1 MSVPATRV
9 PPGGRLAWFIFA
21 LGVGAYAVAVL
32 GRTTLGVAGIQA
44 VDHFGA
50 RASIIAT
57 FVVVQLVVY
66 TAMQI
71 PGGLLLDR
79 FGPRRMITVGLAV
92 MGLAQVVMALTAS
105 VSVAIPAR
113 AILGAGDAFI
123 FASVI
128 RLLPNWFP
136 PARVP
141 IVTQLVGLSGQAGQ
155 IASAIPFVWLLGA
168 RGWTPAFL
176 AVAVLTLAASLGA
189 ALLLRD
195 VPPGSPPARARPG
208 LRTLRTNL
216 AAAFRHPGT
225 RLGLWTHWT
234 TCFAPMVFGLM
245 WGFPYLTQGEGR
257 SPAQASL
264 LITLLAIVGAIAGP
278 ILGLLVQRHPLRRS
292 NLVLAM
298 VTAGAVPWIAVL
310 LWPGRAPLWLLTVLC
325 AGLALG
331 GPGSAIGFDFAR
343 TFNPGH
349 RLGVANSAVNI
360 GGFTAC
366 IVVTLLIGV
375 LLDLQS
381 QGSAYTLG
389 QFRVAMAIQL
399 PFYAIGILG
408 IYRSRIRARRLLAE
422 AGQPVPPWRE
432 ALRREWRARQRASA
446 ARR

>member
-1 MSVPATRV
+1 MSVPTTRV

-57 FVVVQLVVY
+57 FVVVQLIVY

-71 PGGLLLDR
+71 PGGLMLDR
-79 FGPRRMITVGLAV
+79 FGPRRMITTGLAV
-92 MGLAQVVMALTAS
+92 MGVAQVVMALTES

-113 AILGAGDAFI
+113 AVLGAGDAFI

-136 PARVP
+136 PGRVP

-168 RGWTPAFL
+168 RGWAPAFL
-176 AVAVLTLAASLGA
+176 AVAVLTLAASLAA

-195 VPPGSPPARARPG
+195 VPPGFEKAQARPG
-208 LRTLRTNL
+208 LRTLRSNL
-216 AAAFRHPGT
+216 GAAFRHPGT

-234 TCFAPMVFGLM
+234 TSFAPMVFGLM

-257 SPAQASL
+257 SPAQASA

-278 ILGLLVQRHPLRRS
+278 VLGLLVQRHPLRRS

-298 VTAGAVPWIAVL
+298 VAAGVVPWIAVL
-310 LWPGRAPLWLLTVLC
+310 CWPGPAPLWLLTVLC

-343 TFNPGH
+343 TFNPRH

-360 GGFTAC
+360 GGFSAC
-366 IVVTLLIGV
+366 IIVTLLIGV
-375 LLDLQS
+375 LLDVQS
-381 QGSAYTLG
+381 KGSAYTLD

-399 PFYAIGILG
+399 PCYALGILG
-408 IYRSRIRARRLLAE
+408 IFRSRVRARRLLAE
-422 AGQPVPPWRE
+422 AGQPVPRWRE
-432 ALRREWRARQRASA
+432 ALRREWAARQRASA